1 LNTQHRLVVIFAHPD
16 DESFG
21 FGGLLAAFADA
32 GFESTY
38 IVGTRGEVGEIL
50 VPGLATRET
59 LGDVRELELR
69 AALKILGVSDVRF
82 LGFRDS
88 GMAGT
93 PDNDDPRAYINQD
106 VDVVASIVADI
117 IVEKRPTIVL
127 TYGPDGIY
135 GHPDHIMAHKV
146 GTAAV
151 LKAGERGWRT
161 PSLYYSAASRER
173 IKRMAARPDGPFA
186 RTPPDVL
193 ETFGTPH
200 DQITTWMDITSYR
213 ERKLAALRAH
223 RSQVGDDGP
232 LASLPQDERELWFS
246 IETARLMPLPWN
258 PDPVDVLADL
268 MPPAPPDH
276 LFRA

>member
-1 LNTQHRLVVIFAHPD
+1 LNTQQRLVVIFAHPD

-38 IVGTRGEVGEIL
+38 VVGTRGEVGEIL
-50 VPGLATRET
+50 VPGLATRDT
-59 LGDVRELELR
+59 LGELREQELR
-69 AALKILGVSDVRF
+69 AALKILGVGDVRF

-88 GMAGT
+88 GMVGT
-93 PDNDDPRAYINQD
+93 PDNDDPRAFINQD
-106 VDVVASIVADI
+106 VDEVASTVADI

-151 LKAGERGWRT
+151 RIAGERGWQT

-173 IKRMAARPDGPFA
+173 IKRMAERPNGPFA

-193 ETFGTPH
+193 KTFGTPQ
-200 DQITTWMDITSYR
+200 DQITTWMDITKYR

-223 RSQVGDDGP
+223 RSQVGDNGP
-232 LASLPQDERELWFS
+232 LADLPQEEREMWFS
-246 IETARLMPLPWN
+246 IETARAVPLPWN
-258 PDPVDVLADL
+258 PDPVDVLAEF
-268 MPPAPPDH
+268 MPRAAVDH
-276 LFRA
+276 PFRG